1 MTNTI
6 AVSAIAL
13 SLGLSGL
20 GLLVGIPATAQ
31 DTTERPTEPTEV
43 ALGVAQQDYRIIAN
57 PAAHGLPPLSAHEMY
72 VQFDD
77 HIYRMARANA
87 SVLTPKGTVVTQ

>member
-13 SLGLSGL
+13 SLGLSAVGFF
-20 GLLVGIPATAQ
+20 VGIPATAQ
-31 DTTERPTEPTEV
+31 ATTEDQPEQVEL

-57 PAAHGLPPLSAHEMY
+57 PAARGLPPLDAHEMY
-72 VQFDD
+72 VEFDE
-77 HIYRMARANA
+77 HVYRMARANA
-87 SVLTPKGTVVTQ
+87 SILTPKGAVVSQ

>member
-13 SLGLSGL
+13 SLALSGA
-20 GLLVGIPATAQ
+20 GFLVGIPATAQ
-31 DTTERPTEPTEV
+31 DTTEQITEPTQV
-43 ALGVAQQDYRIIAN
+43 ALGVAEPDYRIIAN
-57 PAAHGLPPLSAHEMY
+57 PAAHGLPPLADTEMY

-77 HIYRMARANA
+77 DIYRMARANA
-87 SVLTPKGTVVTQ
+87 SIMTPEGTVVSQ